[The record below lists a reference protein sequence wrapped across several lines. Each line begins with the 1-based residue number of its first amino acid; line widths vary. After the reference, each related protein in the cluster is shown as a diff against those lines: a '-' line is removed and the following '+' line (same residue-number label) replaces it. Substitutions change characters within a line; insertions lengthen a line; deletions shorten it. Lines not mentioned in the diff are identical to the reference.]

1 MVTSAKTWRKA
12 REEGVPFKFP
22 ISGFVAAIR
31 PIEADFFLLH
41 GTIPDVLAVAM
52 NTVLDGKDA
61 KIWDV
66 PVEEL
71 QEKKD
76 KWLPFLNELA
86 SYAFVD
92 PVCVN
97 GDPGQP
103 LQDNEISVW
112 DVPYQDKVQLYRF
125 FCRPAVVLEK
135 FRVVEEEPVA
145 GVAAPATNGH
155 SPVEAAALVGVGEP
169 DSGDAGSA
177 DELEL

>member
-1 MVTSAKTWRKA
+1 MITSAKTWRQA
-12 REEGVPFKFP
+12 REVGVAFKFLT
-22 ISGFVAAIR
+22 SGFTAAIR
-31 PIEADFFLLH
+31 PIEADFFALH

-52 NTVLDGKDA
+52 NSVLDGKET

-71 QEKKD
+71 QEKMD

-86 SYAFVD
+86 SFAFVD

-97 GDPGQP
+97 GEPGQS

-135 FRVVEEEPVA
+135 FRVPKDKPVA
-145 GVAAPATNGH
+145 GVDAPATDGH
-155 SPVEAAALVGVGEP
+155 SPVEAPALALVGEP
-169 DSGDAGSA
+169 DHGNAGHP
-177 DELEL
+177 DGVEL